1 MDGPMEEGGPTWEG
15 GLYWPHKWMQ
25 AEGLEFWPE
34 NPEYSEGVDSG
45 WVNESSWIMRNPC
58 STWDRRNPEDGQAQ
72 LWRWRGDKVGDGRAW
87 G

>member
-58 STWDRRNPEDGQAQ
+58 SAWDRRNPEDGQ
-72 LWRWRGDKVGDGRAW
+72 VGARLNCG
-87 G
+87 GGGG